1 MCVSVL
7 NHLHGLYFEDI
18 IYFVIMFLEQL
29 AEVKVSNILIYLS
42 VAKSVITQIIS
53 CHGFSFNPFAP
64 ISNNNVN

>member
-1 MCVSVL
+1 MV
-7 NHLHGLYFEDI
+7 
-18 IYFVIMFLEQL
+18 LEQL

-64 ISNNNVN
+64 ISNNMSTDVHKFYESLVGRVQ